1 MTFSRR
7 IGLAP
12 IWITLAI
19 ALAIVLAVGLA
30 TPRPAGAFIDEIIA
44 ALCNGG
50 DEVIPPGQVR
60 EGGQSFVRALQASG
74 FIEDIDFTNFPI
86 FVTIN
91 FDPDVPNS
99 KFRSTGGDVPIPD
112 GFAPGIDLVLSPGV
126 EPDPNFP
133 AHAAC
138 RNLNP

>member
-30 TPRPAGAFIDEIIA
+30 KPRPAEAFIDEIIA

-50 DEVIPPGQVR
+50 GETVPPGQIR
-60 EGGQSFVRALQASG
+60 DGQSFVRALQATG
-74 FIEDIDFTNFPI
+74 FIVSFDPI
-86 FVTIN
+86 SESPDLIIN

-99 KFRSTGGDVPIPD
+99 KFHKVGDEEIRA
-112 GFAPGIDLVLSPGV
+112 GMAPGGNDLILRPAIA
-126 EPDPNFP
+126 PDPGFP
-133 AHAAC
+133 AHSNCAF
-138 RNLNP
+138 LNPA